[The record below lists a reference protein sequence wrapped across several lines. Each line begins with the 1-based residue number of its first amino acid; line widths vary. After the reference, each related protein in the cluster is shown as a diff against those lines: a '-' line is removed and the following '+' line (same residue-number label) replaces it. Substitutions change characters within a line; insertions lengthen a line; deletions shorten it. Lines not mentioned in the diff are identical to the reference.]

1 MMYDANGTKLRSLR
15 PTSNQILLPV
25 QFGAPLGFRLAAI
38 SVIGQFIPRDR
49 IQLMIAQIAV
59 RFVDEAQF

>member
-1 MMYDANGTKLRSLR
+1 MMRTARNSDLCAPHQT
-15 PTSNQILLPV
+15 PLLPV

-49 IQLMIAQIAV
+49 IQLMIAQIVV